1 MFRDKFIMTYLE
13 IDRRLFI
20 QTLDLET
27 KTFTEINLDTY
38 DQIALYYYLEEI
50 LGERLKRLALKP
62 TPAPF

>member
-38 DQIALYYYLEEI
+38 DQIALYHYLEEI
-50 LGERLKRLALKP
+50 LGDRLNRLAPKP